1 MNSSQRAEKIYV
13 PIEHVRYISDQLL
26 EQLEMKMQTTLPT
39 NGGDNDTIRREI
51 SLNLQKY
58 LRSLVD
64 EVAYSMVISNMDTT
78 GRKLGDIIDES
89 QSKYLEPFDK
99 DLNEIVREK
108 YVEWEDC
115 SVQVSQLRKRAP
127 EIMNEIYH
135 KSQEEYLTQLDE
147 RIATQLGENIEDES
161 DVIDEYI
168 LPKETQI
175 HESIS
180 ESVQQLHDS
189 IEQLPHLR
197 QDITT
202 LNQWAQYFN
211 KRAPANTTT
220 NITTNPTS

>member
-1 MNSSQRAEKIYV
+1 
-13 PIEHVRYISDQLL
+13 
-26 EQLEMKMQTTLPT
+26 MKMQTTLPT